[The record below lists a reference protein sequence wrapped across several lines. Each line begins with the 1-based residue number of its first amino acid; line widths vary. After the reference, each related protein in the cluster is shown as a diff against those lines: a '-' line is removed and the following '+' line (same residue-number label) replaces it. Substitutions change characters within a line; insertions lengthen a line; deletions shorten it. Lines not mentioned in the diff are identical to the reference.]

1 MIENVKI
8 RPFSNDDLNNF
19 KTMVSLYFR
28 NDFKIE
34 ISDKGLD
41 KMCNEI
47 SNNSILGISPLDML
61 IVNEKVSGFICYQID
76 SPNSD
81 WCEREGWGFIRELF
95 VYNNIRG
102 TNLGQALVNH
112 AEDVLYS
119 KGVKNIYLTSDEG
132 EKFWLSCGYIKTDKV
147 SSINKDSIYEK

>member
-1 MIENVKI
+1 
-8 RPFSNDDLNNF
+8 
-19 KTMVSLYFR
+19 MVSLYFR

-47 SNNSILGISPLDML
+47 SNNSILGISSLDLL
-61 IVNEKVSGFICYQID
+61 IIDEKISGFICYQID

-95 VYNNIRG
+95 IYNNIRG
-102 TNLGQALVNH
+102 NNLGQVLVNN
-112 AEDVLYS
+112 AEEVLYS
-119 KGVKNIYLTSDEG
+119 NGVKNIYLTSDEA

-147 SSINKDSIYEK
+147 SSINKDPIYEK